1 MSWKLV
7 RIKNKAAPPVAAVEL
22 AKVLAATSV
31 AIDAAEDESV
41 SSLAHKNIARLPAPL
56 ESASAS
62 LLLGCSVHAAVC
74 ANIAGLR

>member
-1 MSWKLV
+1 MSWKLM

-22 AKVLAATSV
+22 AKVLAATSL

-41 SSLAHKNIARLPAPL
+41 SSLAHKNMARLPAPR
-56 ESASAS
+56 ESATAS